1 MRQASHMVDVIYIIT
16 FLRSNIVIL
25 DELEFIID
33 YFNQSGNRK
42 KKIMMTEELFFKVEK
57 LCINVEKLKM

>member
-1 MRQASHMVDVIYIIT
+1 MVDVIYRIT

-42 KKIMMTEELFFKVEK
+42 KIIMMTEELFFKVEE
-57 LCINVEKLKM
+57 LCINKM

>member
-42 KKIMMTEELFFKVEK
+42 KIMMTEELFFKVEK